1 MKTFLTTMVLLLF
14 LFSCR
19 TSMLKCSEE
28 NQCQNNKGRYIA
40 TGEFKDIYEGN
51 TKVSP
56 FFNFWVERILPFGHG
71 KMIYIQEKPGYLR
84 NESPI
89 HSYEGGWDWTQLTP
103 SVDYISVYHGIG
115 KKTLT
120 DGTVIDTEWSF
131 GDHKFGSPG
140 KITFKDGRTISGT
153 WGKYFLCSGN
163 CLNGTGSWSSSAGG
177 WIQSGTFTNG
187 SLNGNGVEETNEYIF
202 TGIFERNGKVSGK
215 VKCKVN
221 ITDCKNSIPKGYHS
235 SLFFE

>member
-1 MKTFLTTMVLLLF
+1 MKNILATIISISI

-19 TSMLKCSEE
+19 SSMLKCTEE

-40 TGEFKDIYEGN
+40 TGEYKDIYEGQ

-56 FFNFWVERILPFGHG
+56 FFNFWVDRILPFGRG
-71 KMIYIQEKPGYLR
+71 KMLYIQEKPEYHR
-84 NESPI
+84 NESLI
-89 HSYEGGWDWTQLTP
+89 FSYEGDWDWIQP
-103 SVDYISVYHGIG
+103 NPNIDYISVYHGKG
-115 KKTLT
+115 TKTLT
-120 DGTVIDTEWSF
+120 DGTVIDTEWQF
-131 GDHKFGSPG
+131 GEHKIGSAG
-140 KITFKDGRTISGT
+140 KITFKDGRTIAGT

-202 TGIFERNGKVSGK
+202 TGIFERNAKISGK

-221 ITDCKNSIPKGYHS
+221 TVECKKSIPKGYHS
-235 SLFFE
+235 ILDFE